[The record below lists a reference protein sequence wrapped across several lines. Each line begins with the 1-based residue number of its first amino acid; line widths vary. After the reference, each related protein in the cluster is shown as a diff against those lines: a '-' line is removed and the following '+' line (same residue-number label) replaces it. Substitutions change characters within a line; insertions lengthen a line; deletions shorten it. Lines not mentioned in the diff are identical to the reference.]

1 MTETSVHT
9 GPKPRRKAIWLS
21 IMLGAAVLGLATLAF
36 VLFGMPGM
44 LVKHKPALV
53 CEGSTGMMTGQKA
66 LARILHKM
74 NEDAQRL
81 LDEEEIR
88 DIALYYRDLKSGAW
102 VAINKDRKFY
112 TASLMKVPLMMECLE
127 AVQSHPELSKKRLPF
142 TGGEDWSSVQN
153 IKPKKSLEPGKTYS
167 LDDLLFRMIAY
178 SDNNAAQLLLEEFPN
193 DSLYHF
199 LADHN
204 ADFENDD
211 NGIKMS
217 LDTYSRFFGA
227 LYDRSYLS
235 TAMSKK
241 ALSYLAAEDFP
252 QGMHAAVPPN
262 VAVESKFGE
271 RIVKD
276 TKGTVVNTQLHEVGI
291 VLGDDHPFL
300 LGIMTS
306 GDDLTV
312 LEKVIR
318 EISHDVYEE
327 AEHTANST
335 KNQTDQTNCMHANC
349 HAI

>member
-102 VAINKDRKFY
+102 VAINKDKKFY
-112 TASLMKVPLMMECLE
+112 TASLIKVPLMMECLE
-127 AVQSHPELSKKRLPF
+127 AVQSHPELSKKYLPF
-142 TGGEDWSSVQN
+142 TGGNDWSSRQN
-153 IKPKKSLEPGKTYS
+153 IKPKKSLEPGKAYS

-178 SDNNAAQLLLEEFPN
+178 SDNNAMQVLLEEFPSDN
-193 DSLYHF
+193 LYHF

-204 ADFENDD
+204 ADFDDDD
-211 NGIKMS
+211 NDIKMS
-217 LDTYSRFFGA
+217 LGTYSRFFED
-227 LYDRSYLS
+227 LYDKSYLN

-306 GDDLTV
+306 GDNLTV

-335 KNQTDQTNCMHANC
+335 KNQT
-349 HAI
+349 